1 MSGCSASGF
10 AWDYNGDAAVGTPV
24 PWSTGSLVFD
34 LVEGVTVAEVE
45 GARGPGLSEAALGVE
60 AARPWGVA
68 QRPQVYPGESI
79 FTQAAQRLGHQRG
92 GAAAAPAVGMALAK
106 IGPDLV
112 EGVLVPGQVL
122 RIDGL
127 EARYGVSRTVI
138 REVAKVLESLQIVS
152 SRRRVGVRVRPR
164 REWNLFDP
172 RIIRWRLDG
181 PGHTEQLRLLS
192 ELRHGIEPVAAQLAA
207 RHATPEQCGKLTGAV
222 IGMTVTGMTGDLE
235 AYLAHDVTF
244 HQVLLE
250 ASGNEMFAAL
260 APVAAEVLTGRTH

>member
-1 MSGCSASGF
+1 MKKSSPAS
-10 AWDYNGDAAVGTPV
+10 V
-24 PWSTGSLVFD
+24 PP
-34 LVEGVTVAEVE
+34 
-45 GARGPGLSEAALGVE
+45 PGLHE
-60 AARPWGVA
+60 
-68 QRPQVYPGESI
+68 QV
-79 FTQAAQRLGHQRG
+79 
-92 GAAAAPAVGMALAK
+92 LAK

-122 RIDGL
+122 RIEGL

-138 REVAKVLESLQIVS
+138 REVVKVLESLQIVS

-181 PGHTEQLRLLS
+181 PGRAAQLRLLS

-222 IGMTVTGMTGDLE
+222 IGMTVTGKSGDLE

-260 APVAAEVLTGRTH
+260 APVAAEVLTGRTHYDLMPASPSVAAIRLHGDVAQAVAGGSPEQARRAMDDILDESMDAMDLLFPAS

>member
-1 MSGCSASGF
+1 MKKSSPAS
-10 AWDYNGDAAVGTPV
+10 V
-24 PWSTGSLVFD
+24 PP
-34 LVEGVTVAEVE
+34 
-45 GARGPGLSEAALGVE
+45 PGLHE
-60 AARPWGVA
+60 
-68 QRPQVYPGESI
+68 QV
-79 FTQAAQRLGHQRG
+79 
-92 GAAAAPAVGMALAK
+92 LAM

-122 RIDGL
+122 RIEGL

-138 REVAKVLESLQIVS
+138 REVVKVLESLQIVS

-181 PGHTEQLRLLS
+181 PGRAEQLRLLS

-222 IGMTVTGMTGDLE
+222 IGMTVTGKAGDLE

-260 APVAAEVLTGRTH
+260 APVAAEVLTGRTHYDLMPASPSVAAIRQHGDVAQAVAGGSPEQARRAMDDILDESMDAMDQLFPAS

>member
-1 MSGCSASGF
+1 MKKSSPAS
-10 AWDYNGDAAVGTPV
+10 V
-24 PWSTGSLVFD
+24 PP
-34 LVEGVTVAEVE
+34 
-45 GARGPGLSEAALGVE
+45 PGLHE
-60 AARPWGVA
+60 
-68 QRPQVYPGESI
+68 QV
-79 FTQAAQRLGHQRG
+79 
-92 GAAAAPAVGMALAK
+92 LAK

-122 RIDGL
+122 RIEGL

-138 REVAKVLESLQIVS
+138 REVVKVLESLQIVS

-181 PGHTEQLRLLS
+181 PGRAEQLRLLS

-222 IGMTVTGMTGDLE
+222 IGMTVTGKAGDLE

-260 APVAAEVLTGRTH
+260 APVAAEVLTGRTHYDLMPASPSVAAIRLHGDVAQAVAGGSPEQARRAMDDILDESMDAMDQLFPAS

>member
-1 MSGCSASGF
+1 VKKSSPAS
-10 AWDYNGDAAVGTPV
+10 V
-24 PWSTGSLVFD
+24 PP
-34 LVEGVTVAEVE
+34 
-45 GARGPGLSEAALGVE
+45 PGLHE
-60 AARPWGVA
+60 
-68 QRPQVYPGESI
+68 QV
-79 FTQAAQRLGHQRG
+79 
-92 GAAAAPAVGMALAK
+92 LAK

-122 RIDGL
+122 RIEGL

-138 REVAKVLESLQIVS
+138 REVVKVLESLQIVS

-181 PGHTEQLRLLS
+181 PGRAEQLRLLS

-222 IGMTVTGMTGDLE
+222 IGMTVTGKAGDLE

-260 APVAAEVLTGRTH
+260 APVAAEVLTGRTHYDLMPASPSVAAIRQHGDVAQAVAGGSPEQARRAMDDILDESMDAMDQLFPAS